1 LKRFVSLLCAGALL
15 VALSVACATPTV
27 PGELYDDV
35 PDSHWAIGEIALA
48 YEKGLMTGVGE
59 RQFGTGQDLTRG
71 SFATMLA
78 RMFGWKPVAPETP
91 SYIDCATWMWH
102 YSAIETALAHGA
114 MLPAINARPDDPITR
129 MEMAEMLV
137 RALGYGEMAEA
148 VVSFGTP
155 FADVNRS
162 GFATIAYDIG
172 MVQGVE
178 QGGGRY
184 MLPNAAATREEACAM
199 FMRVYER
206 YNNKLEWLHGFY
218 ALSSYHQ
225 IDLTAEMD
233 AVSLGWARMSI
244 GADGAPYLLQE
255 RVDGNEWVV
264 PADAATALGYWNSRQ
279 VPYNLNIYA
288 SVWDKVTI
296 GEGKQSSALAEILKD
311 DASRKAAIDAIVAA
325 ATGYAGI
332 TIDFEGASGDITQD
346 RLTAFMRGLRSALPT
361 DKTLYI
367 CVMPDNYFSGYDFRA
382 LGEVCDKVIM
392 MAHDYVPSSVP
403 EAYLGTP
410 KTEYPEAPAGQVYR
424 ALRAITHPETGVAD
438 KSQIALAVSIASTAI
453 PIDENGNLAA
463 TRFYT
468 PNVEIMTKRLRE
480 NPGATVWSELYLSP
494 SLVYQNEDGDWFRA
508 WYEDQRSV
516 EAKIRLA
523 RMFGVNG
530 LSFWRVGQIP
540 TEGDETLYY
549 NVWKATLALR

>member
-1 LKRFVSLLCAGALL
+1 MKRLVSLLCAGVLL
-15 VALSVACATPTV
+15 LALSIACATPTV

-35 PDSHWAIGEIALA
+35 PDSHWAIREIALA
-48 YEKGLMTGVGE
+48 HESGMMTGVGE

-71 SFATMLA
+71 SFATMLV
-78 RMFGWKPVAPETP
+78 RMFGWETVSPAAP

-137 RALGYGEMAEA
+137 RALGYGEMAGA
-148 VVSFGTP
+148 VAGLGSP
-155 FADVNRS
+155 FADVSNS
-162 GFATIAYDIG
+162 GFATVAYDIG

-178 QGGGRY
+178 QSGGRY

-206 YNNKLEWLHGFY
+206 YSSKLTWLHGFY

-225 IDLTAEMD
+225 IGLTAEMD

-244 GADGAPYLLQE
+244 GEGGAPYLLQE
-255 RVDGNEWVV
+255 RRDGNEWVV

-279 VPYNLNIYA
+279 IPYNLNIYA
-288 SVWDKVTI
+288 SIWDKVTVD
-296 GEGKQSSALAEILKD
+296 ETESSALAEILKD
-311 DASRKAAIDAIVAA
+311 DESRKTAVDAIVAA
-325 ATGYAGI
+325 AAGYAGI
-332 TIDFEGASGDITQD
+332 TIDFEGANGDIARD
-346 RLTAFMRGLRSALPT
+346 RLTAFMRSLRSALPG

-367 CVMPDNYFSGYDFRA
+367 CVMPNNYFSGYDFRA

-410 KTEYPEAPAGQVYR
+410 RTEYPEAPAGQVYR
-424 ALRAITHPETGVAD
+424 ALRAMTHPETGVVD
-438 KSQIALAVSIASTAI
+438 KTKIALAISIASTAV
-453 PIDENGNLAA
+453 PIDENGNLVA

-468 PNVEIMTKRLRE
+468 PNVEIMTKRLNE
-480 NPGATVWSELYLSP
+480 NKGATVWSELYLSP

-508 WYEDQRSV
+508 WYEDARSV
-516 EAKIRLA
+516 DAKIRLA

-530 LSFWRVGQIP
+530 ASFWRVGQIP
-540 TEGDETLYY
+540 TAEDEALHY